1 MPAPEP
7 PASAGARLINGTTDC
22 SVRAL
27 VSLLALS
34 AIACSPST
42 SSPDGGVGGDAGVGV
57 DAGGSDAGSAASAT
71 ASGFTASSSP
81 TSTLLIPGG
90 SRPHLL
96 RTPGAAGPKDG

>member
-42 SSPDGGVGGDAGVGV
+42 SSPAW
-57 DAGGSDAGSAASAT
+57 
-71 ASGFTASSSP
+71 
-81 TSTLLIPGG
+81 
-90 SRPHLL
+90 SRRW
-96 RTPGAAGPKDG
+96 RTCIRSCRFRGRET